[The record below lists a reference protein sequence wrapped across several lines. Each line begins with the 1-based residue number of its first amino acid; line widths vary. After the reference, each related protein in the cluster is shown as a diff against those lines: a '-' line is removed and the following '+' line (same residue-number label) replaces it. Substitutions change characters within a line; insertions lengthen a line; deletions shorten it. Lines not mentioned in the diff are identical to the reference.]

1 LIILVQEEQ
10 YNAKMAHSIP
20 AMSWLAL
27 MVSIV
32 LFVMRCGHMTVSDSN
47 LVSETEKNCRLT
59 DVWPALFDLAI
70 HTPPTHAAALDM
82 DTTEIWNATKQR
94 IITTSCGHDPRDW
107 GAGQARF
114 IHIFRHNDAGYFSYP
129 LSMAY
134 AADLFAA
141 TFAED
146 PMSAAAGRR

>member
-1 LIILVQEEQ
+1 
-10 YNAKMAHSIP
+10 
-20 AMSWLAL
+20 
-27 MVSIV
+27 
-32 LFVMRCGHMTVSDSN
+32 
-47 LVSETEKNCRLT
+47 
-59 DVWPALFDLAI
+59 
-70 HTPPTHAAALDM
+70 M
-82 DTTEIWNATKQR
+82 DTTELWNATKQR

-146 PMSAAAGRR
+146 PMSAAAGRRWRYEVLEPGASRSEMGILEAFLVREPSAKAILDELKAEVT